1 MYTRDDGTLLKNALN
16 FIQILIEEVKI
27 GSLRNFLGFKE
38 NDISGPMIVKFEFC
52 RWTVFSPSTC
62 MGENGLLSEASRPI
76 LSPDFERKTYRQQ
89 S

>member
-38 NDISGPMIVKFEFC
+38 NDI
-52 RWTVFSPSTC
+52 
-62 MGENGLLSEASRPI
+62 LI
-76 LSPDFERKTYRQQ
+76 LSFRSYDSKIRILPVDRIF

>member
-38 NDISGPMIVKFEFC
+38 NDI
-52 RWTVFSPSTC
+52 
-62 MGENGLLSEASRPI
+62 LI
-76 LSPDFERKTYRQQ
+76 LSFRSYDSKIRILAVDGIF